1 MAIKRAATARWEGNG
16 TTGTGQLN
24 TPSTVLQAV
33 QYSYHS
39 RFAEGIGTNPE
50 ELIAAAHA
58 GCFAMKLAFNLQT
71 AGFAPRF
78 IDATCEI
85 VLEEGVIT
93 TSHLRVGADV
103 PGLDQQQFSTLVDD
117 AKLNCPVSKVLK
129 ADIQCEASLV

>member
-1 MAIKRAATARWEGNG
+1 MAIKRVATARWEGNG

-24 TPSTVLQAV
+24 TPSTVLQSA
-33 QYSYHS
+33 QYSYNS

-71 AGFAPRF
+71 AGFAPQY

-93 TSHLRVGADV
+93 ASHLRVGAAV
-103 PGLDQQQFSTLVDD
+103 PGLDAHRFHSLVDD
-117 AKLNCPVSKVLK
+117 AKLNCPVSKALK
-129 ADIQCEASLV
+129 VDIRCEASLA